1 MDDDFALRLP
11 KYGSEWVCRAFS
23 FIAGPDDASIA
34 AIMRLV
40 RLLPIQDDLMR
51 LDKVT
56 TKYLLSLLECE

>member
-1 MDDDFALRLP
+1 MAGER
-11 KYGSEWVCRAFS
+11 VCRAFS
-23 FIAGPDDASIA
+23 FIAGPDDASIT

-40 RLLPIQDDLMR
+40 RLLPIQVDLMR